1 MKLRKGDKVIVI
13 SGKEKGKIG
22 TIQKVLP
29 LENKVIIEG
38 VNILKKSQKPTQA
51 NPKGGIIEIFGALD
65 ASKVAFYDEKSKKPT
80 KLGYKVSKDGDKVR
94 FVKKTGKEIK

>member
-38 VNILKKSQKPTQA
+38 VNILKKCQKPTQA